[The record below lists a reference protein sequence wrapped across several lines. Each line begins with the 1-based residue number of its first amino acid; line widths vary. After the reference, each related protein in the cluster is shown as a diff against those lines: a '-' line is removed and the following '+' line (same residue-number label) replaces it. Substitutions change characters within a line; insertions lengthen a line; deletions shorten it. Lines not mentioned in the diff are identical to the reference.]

1 MVKLSIW
8 RHSFWCGRGALCV
21 DHFDF
26 ISLICSLSETILS
39 QQVLYRWVEQFMSNL
54 FKNLKSIFVV
64 DAQGQKTPDTSTA
77 EPTSA
82 EVKKPQS
89 GHDSEVEVEI
99 SDSGEGEVSEK
110 FTEILLKAI
119 EANNQQGFDYI
130 EYKRSLQNLSKME
143 MDEGTSYKSA
153 YAAAQTMGVT
163 PASLVESANR
173 YLSVLQKEEGKFEAA
188 LGKQKGKQVD
198 GGLERIG
205 ELETAIR
212 EKETKINELTQQIE
226 ADKDE
231 LSRMKQEVEQAGRKV
246 QKTKVDFIASYNSLV
261 SQIHSDIEKI
271 KKYLS

>member
-1 MVKLSIW
+1 
-8 RHSFWCGRGALCV
+8 
-21 DHFDF
+21 
-26 ISLICSLSETILS
+26 
-39 QQVLYRWVEQFMSNL
+39 MSNL

-163 PASLVESANR
+163 PASLVESANG

-226 ADKDE
+226 ADKVE
-231 LSRMKQEVEQAGRKV
+231 LSRMKEEVEQAGRKV
-246 QKTKVDFIASYNSLV
+246 QKTKDDFIASYNSLV
-261 SQIHSDIEKI
+261 SQIHSDIDKI